1 MNAGD
6 FDALFDQFVA
16 TAFRFEGRRSYNVG
30 GAEAERLD
38 AYREHRPRPER
49 SVRTSP
55 WLARVARTTAEG
67 KQWRR
72 LRVVDTPLTWYQE
85 FQVFSGSYLESAA
98 VGDET
103 RLLDRTLC
111 GVVAESPDFW
121 LFDEQRAVVLDY
133 TDEGA
138 FAGFREVTDMATLQ
152 LYRDVAEHLFERA
165 ESLAVFLAAR
175 ERTVA

>member
-6 FDALFDQFVA
+6 FDALFDQFRES
-16 TAFRFEGRRSYNVG
+16 AFRFEGRRSYNVG
-30 GAEAERLD
+30 GAEAERLE
-38 AYREHRPRPER
+38 AFRTHRPRPER

-67 KQWRR
+67 KRWTR
-72 LRVVDTPLTWYQE
+72 LRVVDTPLTDYQE
-85 FQVFSGSYLESAA
+85 FQLFSGSYLESAA

-103 RLLDRTLC
+103 RLLDRSLC
-111 GVVAESPDFW
+111 GTVAEGPDFW
-121 LFDEQRAVVLDY
+121 LFDGARAVILDY
-133 TDEGA
+133 TAEGA
-138 FAGFREVTDMATLQ
+138 FAGFREVTDIPTIQ

-165 ESLAVFLAAR
+165 ETLAVFLAAR